1 MKTTKL
7 AALSF
12 LLIGAAIGPEA
23 FAQTAAPTPPTNT
36 TTPAPQAQRP
46 MRPNRSVEISEAR
59 PGVWVN
65 GKPDKPIF
73 SGSMPIYPEAYD
85 YMPAKTP

>member
-1 MKTTKL
+1 MKTSKL
-7 AALSF
+7 VALSV
-12 LLIGAAIGPEA
+12 LLLGAAIGPEA
-23 FAQTAAPTPPTNT
+23 VAQTTMQAPPSTAAP
-36 TTPAPQAQRP
+36 AAQAQRP
-46 MRPNRSVEISEAR
+46 VRPSRTVEITEAR

-65 GKPDKPIF
+65 GAPSKPIF